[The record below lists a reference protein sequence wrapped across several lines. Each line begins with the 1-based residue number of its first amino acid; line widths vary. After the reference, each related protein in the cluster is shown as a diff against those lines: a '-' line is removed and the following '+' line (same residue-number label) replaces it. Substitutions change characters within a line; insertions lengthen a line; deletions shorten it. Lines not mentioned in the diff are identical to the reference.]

1 MVRVCKKKYDINETR
16 KIEQARLNNAK
27 DYWALFKNKPP
38 AKCTNNISSTEFY
51 NHCDINIDTDIDDII
66 QPNESNELDIM
77 YEELNQPVT
86 VDEVKNSIKQLKSGK
101 SAGLDLLLNEFYI
114 HGQELLAVP
123 LCDLFNC
130 VIKTGHF
137 PNKWSEGLIVP
148 LHKKGD
154 VNSITTEVLPY

>member
-1 MVRVCKKKYDINETR
+1 MKG
-16 KIEQARLNNAK
+16 
-27 DYWALFKNKPP
+27 KPP

-51 NHCDINIDTDIDDII
+51 NYFLRISNPVDCDINIDTDIDDII
-66 QPNESNELDIM
+66 QPNQSNELDIM
-77 YEELNQPVT
+77 YEEWNQPVT

-137 PNKWSEGLIVP
+137 PNKW
-148 LHKKGD
+148 K
-154 VNSITTEVLPY
+154 VLLYRYIRRET